1 MKFTIFFIKY
11 SNFLEKLYSVY
22 KKIEDI
28 FLSCI
33 KYKRKC
39 IDGYIQNDKDCMLLH
54 TFEWFIACK
63 FYFSSRK
70 NFLFLYV
77 IEIH

>member
-1 MKFTIFFIKY
+1 MKFTILFIKY

-39 IDGYIQNDKDCMLLH
+39 IDGYIQNDKDCM
-54 TFEWFIACK
+54 
-63 FYFSSRK
+63 
-70 NFLFLYV
+70 
-77 IEIH
+77 